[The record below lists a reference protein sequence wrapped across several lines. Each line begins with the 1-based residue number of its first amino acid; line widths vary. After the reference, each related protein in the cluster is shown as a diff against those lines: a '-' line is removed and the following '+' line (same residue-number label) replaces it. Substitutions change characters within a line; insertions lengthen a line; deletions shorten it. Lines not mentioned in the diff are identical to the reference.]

1 MYDTL
6 IRSPLTV
13 GQFHFS
19 LAQQFGPQRTL
30 FRWFKTGALLRTPMP
45 LSELSTPVKADF
57 EIGSK
62 VRFRVRLNPV
72 ASKSVA
78 GERGKKYVVPT
89 ASRVEW
95 ATSML
100 AKAGLDA
107 VVTSMGSGAEPIKQ
121 NTTHAMWADFEGTAT
136 VTDPEALAN
145 AINSGIGR
153 QKAFGSGLLE
163 VSAS

>member
-6 IRSPLTV
+6 IDRPMTV

-19 LAQQFGPQRTL
+19 LATQFGPQRTL

-45 LSELSTPVKADF
+45 LNELSVPVNADF
-57 EIGSK
+57 AKGTK
-62 VRFRVRLNPV
+62 VRIRVRLNPV
-72 ASKSVA
+72 ASKSIP
-78 GERGKKYVVPT
+78 GQRGKRYVVPT

-107 VVTSMGSGAEPIKQ
+107 TIELTGSGAEPIKKG
-121 NTTHAMWADFEGTAT
+121 TTHAMWSDFEGTAT
-136 VTDPEALAN
+136 VTDSEALAH
-145 AINSGIGR
+145 ALNSGIGR
-153 QKAFGSGLLE
+153 QRAFGCGLLE
-163 VSAS
+163 VSAA